1 MKTAA
6 VFFALLVTAKGYY
19 YANYTNIDAVA
30 RQLQDFKDRNP
41 VTGLVNKNYINI

>member
-6 VFFALLVTAKGYY
+6 VYLLALLATAKGYY
-19 YANYTNIDAVA
+19 YDNYSNIDPAG

-41 VTGLVNKNYINI
+41 V